1 MNWDAIGAIGE
12 GVGAAAVVFTLA
24 YLAVQIRQSRVAQNA
39 ATVEAVHQG
48 FNSINAL
55 ISADP
60 SLAEIMLKGNADLAS
75 LNAVE
80 RFRYLQTFQ
89 SYVNQYSQML
99 LLYELGLLSRKLW
112 ETHLDALAGS
122 VINRQRGAVNAP
134 IDLWAA
140 VDAYGPPRH
149 SAANY
154 HRDTWEAGGPGA

>member
-1 MNWDAIGAIGE
+1 MI
-12 GVGAAAVVFTLA
+12 VTLA

-48 FNSINAL
+48 FNPINSL
-55 ISADP
+55 CSADP
-60 SLAEIMLKGNADLAS
+60 SLAEVMLKGNTDLAS

-80 RFRYLQTFQ
+80 RFRFLQTWQ

-99 LLYELGLLSRKLW
+99 ILYELGLLSKSLW

-122 VINRQRGAVNAP
+122 VIARHRELVNAP
-134 IDLWAA
+134 PALWMA

-149 SAANY
+149 SGANY
-154 HRDTWEAGGPGA
+154 HRALHTPGSALPPLAL